1 MTMLDGRWGAWAD
14 YDEEGETPDLCMG
27 TMDGDVKI
35 CTCTGGRESGNK
47 EDARAIALRVLTAVN
62 NYDAVLGTLR
72 RIAAF
77 KKDGEELTPEEIDG
91 GIREEDGR
99 YSLSVDNAFDEIAGV
114 IDMARDT
121 LNQIGEETLDR

>member
-1 MTMLDGRWGAWAD
+1 MTTLDGQWNAWAD

-47 EDARAIALRVLTAVN
+47 EEARAIALRVLTAVN
-62 NYDAVLGTLR
+62 NYDTILGTLR

-77 KKDGEELTPEEIDG
+77 KKDGEELTVEQQEEFGEDAV
-91 GIREEDGR
+91 EEGFYYQTNDAC
-99 YSLSVDNAFDEIAGV
+99 YDSFNALVDIA
-114 IDMARDT
+114 RHT
-121 LNQIGEETLDR
+121 LNQIGEETL